1 MRPIR
6 LFLLPFALALGSGS
20 GHAQELTDC
29 DRLAASPFDPE
40 HLGEGVSY
48 SDLDPLP
55 AIEACVAAL
64 QSQPEVAR
72 FHFQLG
78 RALIKQ
84 GDVERGIKA
93 YRAAAEREH
102 VAAMH
107 NLGALY
113 DEGTLVPQD
122 RERALNWYLLAAE
135 RDFAPSQTALGLAY
149 LGGDGVPQDFVKAQL
164 WLERAAFHGDEPALS
179 AMSKLYGLAL
189 HGEGPLAAGGAEAAF
204 VWLSGAATAGYAPA
218 MALVALAYDEGKGV
232 TADKAEAIKWYEA
245 AVSAG
250 VESVAERLAALKAA
264 P

>member
-6 LFLLPFALALGSGS
+6 LFLLPLGLVAGL
-20 GHAQELTDC
+20 GPARAQEITDC
-29 DRLAASPFDPE
+29 DRLAASPFDPV
-40 HLGEGVSY
+40 HVGEGISY
-48 SDLDPLP
+48 EALDPLP
-55 AIEACVAAL
+55 AIEACVTAL
-64 QSQPEVAR
+64 QSQPDEAR

-84 GDVERGIKA
+84 GDIDRGLKA

-102 VAAMH
+102 VLAMH
-107 NLGALY
+107 NLGALF
-113 DEGTLVPQD
+113 DEGKLVPRD

-149 LGGDGVPQDFVKAQL
+149 LNGDGVPQDFAKAQG
-164 WLERAAFHGDEPALS
+164 WLERAALHGDEPALS

-189 HGEGPLAAGGAEAAF
+189 HGEGPLAAVGAEAAF
-204 VWLSGAATAGYAPA
+204 VWLSAAATQGYPPA

-232 TADKAEAIKWYEA
+232 AANKAEAIKWYEA